1 MQQTTDLEDAF
12 QRLADML
19 AESGEARSTQT
30 SPQDDAADQTLEL
43 RAQLASELRVLQ
55 RVPPLTPAAVIR
67 VERSVI
73 AFADALA
80 ALDERPALHRGLRE
94 AAARARPGSAGG
106 DGRSVDDPE
115 LPAIERRIERLV
127 AGERSGGR
135 EISRAGGA
143 VAGLAYAAALTEGPG
158 DGAERSDFDPVPP
171 DDIHAPGL
179 PSGPVS
185 PGVLKG
191 VAVDPDYMRCIEQYG
206 PLLERRLRDRPEAG
220 RALDDLLQEEERI
233 WPALIAIAF
242 VVGYVYGRAD
252 Q

>member
-1 MQQTTDLEDAF
+1 MQQTTELEDAF

-30 SPQDDAADQTLEL
+30 SPQDDASDQTLEL

-55 RVPPLTPAAVIR
+55 SVPPLTPAALIR

-73 AFADALA
+73 GFADALA
-80 ALDERPALHRGLRE
+80 ELDERPALNRALRE
-94 AAARARPGSAGG
+94 ATARARPGSAGG

-135 EISRAGGA
+135 DISPVGGA
-143 VAGLAYAAALTEGPG
+143 VAGLAYAAALTE
-158 DGAERSDFDPVPP
+158 SDPVPP

>member
-1 MQQTTDLEDAF
+1 MQQTTELEDAF

-30 SPQDDAADQTLEL
+30 SPQDDASDQTLEL

-55 RVPPLTPAAVIR
+55 SVPPLTPAALIR

-73 AFADALA
+73 GFADALA
-80 ALDERPALHRGLRE
+80 ELDERPALNRALRE
-94 AAARARPGSAGG
+94 ATARARPGSAGG
-106 DGRSVDDPE
+106 DGRAVDDPE

-135 EISRAGGA
+135 DISPVGGA
-143 VAGLAYAAALTEGPG
+143 VAGLAYAAALTE
-158 DGAERSDFDPVPP
+158 SDPVPP